1 MAKKLTIM
9 QKRFCDYYIETA
21 NATEAALKAGYSKK
35 TARQMGSENL
45 SKPYIKSY
53 IDERLKILQDKR
65 IAKQEEVL
73 EYLTRAMRGE
83 ETEEVVVIESK
94 GDFESKARI
103 IKKQLSGK
111 DRNKAAELLGKR
123 YATFTDNKNLD
134 IKVPEIVFDIKDDE
148 NEED

>member
-1 MAKKLTIM
+1 MGQKLTVK
-9 QKRFCDYYIETA
+9 QKRFCDYYVELG
-21 NATEAALKAGYSKK
+21 NATEAAIKAGYSKK
-35 TARQMGSENL
+35 TARQIGTENL
-45 SKPYIKSY
+45 SKPYIKAY

-83 ETEEVVVIESK
+83 EKEEVVVIESK

-123 YATFTDNKNLD
+123 YTLFTD
-134 IKVPEIVFDIKDDE
+134 KVDLEGDMKIEIVDDIE
-148 NEED
+148 